1 MGYDRRIVRFAFDNS
16 HESVSDRIV
25 TDNGNVIF
33 HIISTEKGEYQDIN
47 EVVDEITKLLVEEK
61 KKELASS
68 EIQLMLTNKSSINE
82 IAENCT
88 YCTLN
93 ENEEST
99 ISGSFKTTGK
109 NYKIMGVLSAI
120 DEGETSKLI
129 DSNNI
134 LYLLKLNKKYTFDT
148 STLTDEF
155 DTSKDKIINNLSRSV
170 YNSWINYMTE
180 KIEKIDLRHKAI

>member
-1 MGYDRRIVRFAFDNS
+1 
-16 HESVSDRIV
+16 
-25 TDNGNVIF
+25 
-33 HIISTEKGEYQDIN
+33 
-47 EVVDEITKLLVEEK
+47 
-61 KKELASS
+61 
-68 EIQLMLTNKSSINE
+68 MLTNKSSINE
-82 IAENCT
+82 IADNCT

-170 YNSWINYMTE
+170 YNSWMNYMTE